1 MTAVSAVRSTPTLAA
16 EGNRSS
22 SYTVQHGDSLSGIA
36 QRFGVSLAALEA
48 ANPQISNPNRIYP
61 GDNIHLPAG
70 AGDGGAQTSVPAPAE
85 GAAPAAAGKGGPA
98 SGFSISDSGVKMIE
112 GFEGYSATAYPDPG
126 TGGAP
131 WTIGYGH
138 TGGVQPGQTI
148 TRAQA
153 EQYLKEDLSWAQ
165 DAVRRN
171 VHVPI
176 NQNQFDALV
185 SLTYNLGA
193 NGYPGLLAKLN
204 AGDYKGA
211 QAMFGQYVHA
221 GGHVLQGLV
230 NRRAKEA
237 ELFGSDAPGGT
248 PSAPPPSPPPSGG
261 SDGGNYTVQSGD
273 TLSGIASRQGVSL
286 AALEAANPQI
296 RDFNHIYPGQ
306 VIHLPGGDGGK
317 AAAGGDYTV
326 RSGDTMS
333 GIASSH
339 GVSLS
344 ALLAANPQI
353 GNPNRIYPGQVV
365 HVPGGSGGGQTSVPA
380 SHDYTVRSGDTL
392 GAIATRHGVSL
403 AALEQANPQ
412 ISNPNRIY
420 PGQVIHIPGAG
431 STDGTQGTGGVQG
444 PSGSSGASGSK
455 VVDIAKQ
462 FLGRNAS
469 ELKRSGALPM
479 NPNVPSDVCCA
490 NFVSA
495 VLQKAGVL
503 NAHTDLVS
511 GSSRDGRGA
520 PGSIGRIL
528 KDHGWKVVDAAHAK
542 PGDVCILNNGG
553 HVELVAS
560 NKNGNIQLIGSN
572 NTNADGTQKVG
583 YGHPYGGAWYLTPA

>member
-1 MTAVSAVRSTPTLAA
+1 MTAVSAVRSSSAVTASNDAPTT
-16 EGNRSS
+16 
-22 SYTVQHGDSLSGIA
+22 YTVQHGDTLSGIA

-48 ANPQISNPNRIYP
+48 ANPQIANPDRIYP
-61 GDNIHLPAG
+61 GDRIHLPAG
-70 AGDGGAQTSVPAPAE
+70 GQDGGPQAS
-85 GAAPAAAGKGGPA
+85 APAAGAPPAGKGGPA
-98 SGFSISDSGVKMIE
+98 SGFSISQNGVQMIE

-138 TGGVQPGQTI
+138 TKGVQPGQTI

-153 EQYLKEDLSWAQ
+153 EAYLKEDLAWAQ

-211 QAMFGQYVHA
+211 QQMFGEYVHA
-221 GGHVLQGLV
+221 GGRVLQGLV

-237 ELFGSDAPGGT
+237 ALFGSDAPSGTSTT
-248 PSAPPPSPPPSGG
+248 PSPPSPPPSGG
-261 SDGGNYTVQSGD
+261 SRGGSYTVQPGD
-273 TLSGIASRQGVSL
+273 TLSAIAARQGVSL
-286 AALEAANPQI
+286 KALEAANPQI

-306 VIHLPGGDGGK
+306 VIHLPGSSGSSSGSP
-317 AAAGGDYTV
+317 AGGSYTV

-333 GIASSH
+333 GIAARH

-353 GNPNRIYPGQVV
+353 ANPNRIYPGQVI
-365 HVPGGSGGGQTSVPA
+365 HLPGGSGGNSAPA
-380 SHDYTVRSGDTL
+380 STSHDYTVRSGDTL
-392 GAIATRHGVSL
+392 SGIAARNGVSL
-403 AALEQANPQ
+403 AALERANPQ
-412 ISNPNRIY
+412 ISHPDRIY
-420 PGQVIHIPGAG
+420 PGQVIHIPGSGGAK
-431 STDGTQGTGGVQG
+431 GTGGVQG
-444 PSGSSGASGSK
+444 TSGTSASGGK
-455 VVDIAKQ
+455 AVDIARQ

-495 VLQKAGVL
+495 VLQKAGL
-503 NAHTDLVS
+503 LDRHTDLVS
-511 GSSRDGRGA
+511 GSSRTGLGA
-520 PGSIGRIL
+520 AGSIGRIL
-528 KDHGWKVVDAAHAK
+528 KERGWKVVDAAHAK

-560 NKNGNIQLIGSN
+560 NDHGNIQLIGSN
-572 NTNADGTQKVG
+572 NTNRDGTQRVG
-583 YGHPYGGAWYLTPA
+583 YGHPYGGAWYLTPP

>member
-1 MTAVSAVRSTPTLAA
+1 MTAVSAVRSSPAFAASNDSPTA
-16 EGNRSS
+16 
-22 SYTVQHGDSLSGIA
+22 YTVQHGDTLSAIA

-48 ANPQISNPNRIYP
+48 ANPQIANPNRIYP
-61 GDNIHLPAG
+61 GDRVHSPVGGL
-70 AGDGGAQTSVPAPAE
+70 DGGTPAPAST
-85 GAAPAAAGKGGPA
+85 GSAAPAGKGGPA
-98 SGFSISDSGVKMIE
+98 SGFSISQNGVQMIE

-153 EQYLKEDLSWAQ
+153 EAYLKDDLSWAQ

-211 QAMFGQYVHA
+211 QQMFGEYVHA
-221 GGHVLQGLV
+221 GGHELPGLV

-237 ELFGSDAPGGT
+237 ALFGGDAPSGSGST
-248 PSAPPPSPPPSGG
+248 SPPPPPSGG
-261 SDGGNYTVQSGD
+261 SHGGSYTVQPGDTLSAIAARQGVSLQALEAANPQISDFNHIYPGQVVHLPGGNSGGSAAGGNYTVRSGD
-273 TLSGIASRQGVSL
+273 TLSGIAARNGVSL
-286 AALEAANPQI
+286 SALLSTNPQI
-296 RDFNHIYPGQ
+296 TNPNRIYPGQ
-306 VIHLPGGDGGK
+306 VIHLPGGSESS
-317 AAAGGDYTV
+317 
-326 RSGDTMS
+326 RSL
-333 GIASSH
+333 AS
-339 GVSLS
+339 
-344 ALLAANPQI
+344 
-353 GNPNRIYPGQVV
+353 
-365 HVPGGSGGGQTSVPA
+365 A

-392 GAIATRHGVSL
+392 SGIAARNGVSL
-403 AALEQANPQ
+403 AALERANPQ
-412 ISNPNRIY
+412 ISNPNRIH
-420 PGQVIHIPGAG
+420 PGQVVHIPGSG
-431 STDGTQGTGGVQG
+431 GTKGTGGVQG
-444 PSGSSGASGSK
+444 TSGPSGVGGGK

-479 NPNVPSDVCCA
+479 NPNVSSDVCCA

-495 VLQKAGVL
+495 VLQKAGL
-503 NAHTDLVS
+503 LDQHTDLVG
-511 GSSRDGRGA
+511 GSSRTGA
-520 PGSIGRIL
+520 GASGSIGRIL
-528 KDHGWKVVDAAHAK
+528 KDRGWKVVDAAHAK
-542 PGDVCILNNGG
+542 PGDVCILNNND

-560 NKNGNIQLIGSN
+560 NDHGNIQLIGSN
-572 NTNADGTQKVG
+572 NTNPDGTQRVG
-583 YGHPYGGAWYLTPA
+583 YGHPYGGAWYLTPP

>member
-1 MTAVSAVRSTPTLAA
+1 MTAVSAVRSSPAFAA
-16 EGNRSS
+16 SHS
-22 SYTVQHGDSLSGIA
+22 ASTTYTVQHGDTLSAIA
-36 QRFGVSLAALEA
+36 QRFGVSLSALEA
-48 ANPQISNPNRIYP
+48 ANPQIANPDRIYP
-61 GDNIHLPAG
+61 GDRIHIPAG
-70 AGDGGAQTSVPAPAE
+70 GQDNGPQGPAPTGSAS
-85 GAAPAAAGKGGPA
+85 PAGKAGPA
-98 SGFSISDSGVKMIE
+98 SGFSISQNGIRMIE

-138 TGGVQPGQTI
+138 TKGVQPGQTI

-153 EQYLKEDLSWAQ
+153 EAYLKEDLAWAQ

-211 QAMFGQYVHA
+211 QQMFGEYVHA
-221 GGHVLQGLV
+221 GGRVLQGLV

-237 ELFGSDAPGGT
+237 ALFGSDAPGG
-248 PSAPPPSPPPSGG
+248 G
-261 SDGGNYTVQSGD
+261 SYTVQPGD
-273 TLSGIASRQGVSL
+273 TLSAIAARQGVSL
-286 AALEAANPQI
+286 KALEAANPQI

-306 VIHLPGGDGGK
+306 VIHLPGSSGGST
-317 AAAGGDYTV
+317 AGGNYTV

-333 GIASSH
+333 GIAARH
-339 GVSLS
+339 GVSLA

-353 GNPNRIYPGQVV
+353 GNPNRIYPGQVI
-365 HVPGGSGGGQTSVPA
+365 HLPGGSGGGRSQAPA
-380 SHDYTVRSGDTL
+380 SHDYTVRSGDTMS
-392 GAIATRHGVSL
+392 GIAARFGVSL
-403 AALEQANPQ
+403 AALERANPQ
-412 ISNPNRIY
+412 IANPNRIY
-420 PGQVIHIPGAG
+420 AGQVVHIPGAG
-431 STDGTQGTGGVQG
+431 GTKGTGGVQG
-444 PSGSSGASGSK
+444 TGGSSGVGGGK
-455 VVDIAKQ
+455 VVDIARQ

-495 VLQKAGVL
+495 VLQKAGL
-503 NAHTDLVS
+503 LDRHTDLVS
-511 GSSRDGRGA
+511 GSSRTGPGA
-520 PGSIGRIL
+520 AGSIGRIL
-528 KDHGWKVVDAAHAK
+528 KDRGWKVVDAAHAK
-542 PGDVCILNNGG
+542 PGDVCILNNGN

-560 NKNGNIQLIGSN
+560 NDHGNIQLIGSN
-572 NTNADGTQKVG
+572 NTNRDGTQRVG
-583 YGHPYGGAWYLTPA
+583 YGHPYGGAWYLTPP

>member
-1 MTAVSAVRSTPTLAA
+1 MTAVSAVRSSPAFAA
-16 EGNRSS
+16 SS
-22 SYTVQHGDSLSGIA
+22 SASTTYTVRHGDTLSAIA
-36 QRFGVSLAALEA
+36 QRFGVSLSALEA
-48 ANPQISNPNRIYP
+48 ANPQIANPDRIYP
-61 GDNIHLPAG
+61 GDRIHIPAG
-70 AGDGGAQTSVPAPAE
+70 GQDNGPRGPAPTGSAS
-85 GAAPAAAGKGGPA
+85 PAGKAGPA
-98 SGFSISDSGVKMIE
+98 SGFSISQNGIRMIE

-138 TGGVQPGQTI
+138 TKGVQPGQTI

-153 EQYLKEDLSWAQ
+153 EAYLKEDLAWAQ

-211 QAMFGQYVHA
+211 QQMFGEYVHA
-221 GGHVLQGLV
+221 GGRVLQGLV

-237 ELFGSDAPGGT
+237 ALFGSDAPGG
-248 PSAPPPSPPPSGG
+248 SAPPPAPPSGG
-261 SDGGNYTVQSGD
+261 GPRGGSYTVQPGD
-273 TLSGIASRQGVSL
+273 TLSAIAARQGVSL
-286 AALEAANPQI
+286 KALEAANPQI

-306 VIHLPGGDGGK
+306 VIHLPGSSGGS
-317 AAAGGDYTV
+317 AAGGNYTV

-333 GIASSH
+333 GIAARH
-339 GVSLS
+339 GVSLA

-353 GNPNRIYPGQVV
+353 GNPNRIYPGQVI
-365 HVPGGSGGGQTSVPA
+365 HLPGGSGGGRSQAPA
-380 SHDYTVRSGDTL
+380 SHDYTVRPGDTMS
-392 GAIATRHGVSL
+392 GIAARFGVSL
-403 AALEQANPQ
+403 AALERANPQ
-412 ISNPNRIY
+412 IANPNRICA
-420 PGQVIHIPGAG
+420 GQVVHIPGAG
-431 STDGTQGTGGVQG
+431 GTKGTGGVQG
-444 PSGSSGASGSK
+444 TSGSSGVGGGK
-455 VVDIAKQ
+455 VVDIARQ

-495 VLQKAGVL
+495 VLQKAGL
-503 NAHTDLVS
+503 LDRHTDLVS
-511 GSSRDGRGA
+511 GSSRTGPGA
-520 PGSIGRIL
+520 AGSIGRIL
-528 KDHGWKVVDAAHAK
+528 KDRGWKVVDAAHAK
-542 PGDVCILNNGG
+542 PGDVCILNNGN

-560 NKNGNIQLIGSN
+560 NDHGNIQLIGSN
-572 NTNADGTQKVG
+572 NTNRDGTQRVG
-583 YGHPYGGAWYLTPA
+583 YGHPYGGAWYLTPP